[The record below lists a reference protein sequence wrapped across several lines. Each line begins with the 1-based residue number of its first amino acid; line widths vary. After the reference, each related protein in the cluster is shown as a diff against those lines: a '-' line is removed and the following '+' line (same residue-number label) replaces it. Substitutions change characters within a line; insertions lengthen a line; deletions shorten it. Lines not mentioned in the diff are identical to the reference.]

1 MSFFSFFAPP
11 STESDEDLVNR
22 RIRDL
27 TSNTDVENAIR
38 DIEPLAR
45 QFSSLIGI
53 NASTPLIH
61 ALTTFKN
68 DDDMIMS
75 ILKIMNELVRDDSL
89 ESNSNAGFII
99 NEGES
104 LLNIFECL
112 SNQKPSIRGLA
123 LTLVKNLVRLQLPKI
138 QTTIL
143 EDPRAQELIL
153 QLADDANEMIRSH
166 FLYLVPQIVQGN
178 PEIQKCFAFRLLD
191 WLADRIAEGGSG
203 DLFDVLQALLDGN
216 LQTQKLFVET
226 GHLSKLVPA
235 LKRGDEKGAEFLVM
249 LFSSSDAAPF
259 QKFVAESGLM
269 PPVMEHALDTGK
281 GRGLFWRLLAA
292 MIKGNT
298 DLCGAVSPILEKL
311 VLAIVQERNERSDG
325 LYFAECY
332 ALKGAQTLADVLC
345 EKLGSVTV
353 SILSSFGEK
362 RVEAA
367 NVIVC
372 ARCCLIANHDTLSTF
387 LGFAISPDTYFFNCV
402 TAMIGQVNG
411 DNVLI
416 LPIMQF
422 IAAGVWESGI
432 AAEKFVQSATNVIV
446 QLCMRAT
453 DEPLRS
459 IACLAVL
466 EALLFKTKSPV
477 FSQLVAAVKTHIGVS
492 EMVAAVDA
500 YAKSLSDKGDVSLWS
515 EFVQECVRVIKK
527 NSDALLSDNVEVK
540 SESGQLAL
548 LQAKLTEAIQE
559 KEVKEKENE
568 ELLKQLEEN
577 QTALT
582 TLENQLQ
589 EFTTAMEA
597 YDRMLKEYQESGATK
612 DAENEQLNNR
622 IQKLEEQIRLG
633 GSSGIQTESNQ
644 FDELKA
650 KLEEDLKR
658 LRKENEDLKE
668 AVENLKSD
676 DALDKLTKEN
686 RDLKQ
691 QLETARQQIT
701 ELCEMQNDYEKLRA
715 EMAQML
721 QSGVPTPT
729 GTDNT
734 EEISMLRAQIATLQ
748 EQISKQESGN
758 YEHDGGAA
766 TDAQIEALEKKYNDL
781 QKEFDVKLALIAD
794 LERSN
799 NEVMEELEQ
808 ALDQKDEISEKLN
821 KKKEKI
827 KNLKMERTTN
837 TSDLQGEKLTLE
849 AQNEE
854 LKTEIE
860 QQKKLCGEKDIEIE
874 EYKRAIQEKEDDITA
889 IMESIEQQKG
899 SMEEVLAKKDEEIKT
914 ISEHL
919 SEMEQKLFANEDANS
934 QRIKEIKDV
943 LEQKSQDI
951 SEKDARIH
959 DLELNLAEL
968 QKKYDVETSQEKERH
983 SLEEAKYVAELKNR
997 ADEIKSLQEENAK
1010 LAEGDANLQEIV
1022 IKQQALENEKR
1033 ELQSRVSDLEAQL
1046 ELEAKKYQELQL
1058 ESETQKGSF
1067 EHQLNQLKEKIAELK
1082 CACDETNEKLQKKSE
1097 KVKANRE
1104 RFQAQIQQLQNE
1116 KIELD
1121 KQLSEAQANAENS
1134 ENLQQIQGSEI
1145 ERLRS
1150 EVEEEKKKSEN
1161 LAAELSNLKEKMT
1174 TDSTNEKQQLADL
1187 MEEMSKQKTEF
1198 EEIIRK
1204 QKSEIEN
1211 LNATMAERDETI
1223 ESLNQLN
1230 SQAET
1235 QEYLQ
1240 TIQEQQSEIE
1250 RLRSEVED
1258 EKHKSENL
1266 KTELSNLREQITTDT
1281 TNEKQQLAD
1290 MVEEMSKQKTEFDET
1305 ILKQK
1310 TEIERLKMTI
1320 AERGE
1325 TIESLNQL
1333 NSQAETQ
1340 EYLQTIQEQQSEI
1353 ERLRSEVED
1362 EKQKSESLAA
1372 ELSNLKEQITTD
1384 STNEKQQLA
1393 DMAEEMSQ
1401 QKTEFEEIIRKQKSE
1416 IENLNATIA
1425 KRDEAIANLNQFKS
1439 QSEKLEEKQRQLEAT
1454 VKKLKSECTKA
1465 QQVIKKKESE
1475 IATLS
1480 EQASSKD
1487 TEIGK
1492 LKAEVSNV
1500 KDNLAATSS
1509 LQQEKAAAEELVQK
1523 QQSQLAEAQAA
1534 SAQAIENLK
1543 EELHQTEMQLQA
1555 AKTTAKATQ
1564 DKLMCEIADLKEELQ
1579 SQGETI
1585 KLQQQEITT
1594 LKLASEKKS
1603 EQTKN
1608 SNSDEDSANDQL
1620 IEEQRLE
1627 IQELKATSKKQEEKI
1642 RELNGTLSKL
1652 MKQQKDLEEKDKQNS
1667 ETESMLRAELTK
1679 LNDEIKTK
1687 NQELAESSDRIKELG
1702 EQLNEGNSC
1711 LVDKAQYEELENRHR
1726 KLERKLLD
1734 MEIQN
1739 DSQKKSE
1746 ADVQQL
1752 RMDLKKKKAELDQC
1766 KAVIDELNKKLA
1778 TKAAKSKSRKQEL
1791 HKLQQPEKG
1800 SQSIRSQLYDMKLQV
1815 EKFRGEVT
1823 DASSDSDIVD
1833 VLKHHLASI
1842 ISEADIQ
1849 RQRNEIQEMELKQLR
1864 VQNSRKSDEVRK
1876 CKRAAE
1882 KAVKTASKMQKDY
1895 ESMKA
1900 TVGRHVDRVAELEE
1914 ELRILSDEDSKLQ
1927 KRHQSALRLIGELW
1941 TRNQTLSRRSSP
1953 MSDRMG
1959 RQ

>member
-153 QLADDANEMIRSH
+153 QLADDGNEMIRSH

-311 VLAIVQERNERSDG
+311 VLAIVQEKNERNDG

-332 ALKGAQTLADVLC
+332 AVKGAQTLADVLC
-345 EKLGSVTV
+345 DKLGSVTV
-353 SILSSFGEK
+353 SILNSFAEK

-432 AAEKFVQSATNVIV
+432 AAEKFVQSSTNVIV

-500 YAKSLSDKGDVSLWS
+500 YAKSLSDKGDLSLWS

-633 GSSGIQTESNQ
+633 GSGEIQTESNQ

-658 LRKENEDLKE
+658 LRKENEDLKQ

-715 EMAQML
+715 DMAQML

-808 ALDQKDEISEKLN
+808 ALDQKDEISEKLT

-827 KNLKMERTTN
+827 KTLKMERTTN
-837 TSDLQGEKLTLE
+837 MSDVQSEKMTLE
-849 AQNEE
+849 VQNEE

-860 QQKKLCGEKDIEIE
+860 HQKKLCGEKDNEIE
-874 EYKRAIQEKEDDITA
+874 EYKRAIQEKEDDISA
-889 IMESIEQQKG
+889 IMDSIEQQKG
-899 SMEEVLAKKDEEIKT
+899 NMEQVLAKKDEEIRT

-919 SEMEQKLFANEDANS
+919 SEMEQKLFANEDTNS
-934 QRIKEIKDV
+934 KRIKEIKDV

-951 SEKDARIH
+951 SAKDARIH

-968 QKKYDVETSQEKERH
+968 QKKYDVETSQEKQRH
-983 SLEEAKYVAELKNR
+983 SIEEAKYVAELKQR

-1010 LAEGDANLQEIV
+1010 LAEGDANLQEI
-1022 IKQQALENEKR
+1022 ITKQQALENEKR
-1033 ELQSRVSDLEAQL
+1033 ELLSRVGDLEAQL
-1046 ELEAKKYQELQL
+1046 ELEAKKYEELQL
-1058 ESETQKGSF
+1058 ESDTQKGSF
-1067 EHQLNQLKEKIAELK
+1067 EHQLNQLKEKITELK
-1082 CACDETNEKLQKKSE
+1082 CAGDETNEKLQKKSE

-1104 RFQAQIQQLQNE
+1104 RFQAQIQQLQHE
-1116 KIELD
+1116 KTELD
-1121 KQLSEAQANAENS
+1121 KQLKEAQANAENS
-1134 ENLQQIQGSEI
+1134 ENLQGAEI
-1145 ERLRS
+1145 ERLKS
-1150 EVEEEKKKSEN
+1150 EVEAEKKKSEN
-1161 LAAELSNLKEKMT
+1161 LTTELAILKEKLT
-1174 TDSTNEKQQLADL
+1174 TDSTNEKQQLSDMA
-1187 MEEMSKQKTEF
+1187 EAMSKQKTEF
-1198 EEIIRK
+1198 QEIIRK
-1204 QKSEIEN
+1204 QK
-1211 LNATMAERDETI
+1211 
-1223 ESLNQLN
+1223 
-1230 SQAET
+1230 
-1235 QEYLQ
+1235 
-1240 TIQEQQSEIE
+1240 
-1250 RLRSEVED
+1250 
-1258 EKHKSENL
+1258 
-1266 KTELSNLREQITTDT
+1266 
-1281 TNEKQQLAD
+1281 
-1290 MVEEMSKQKTEFDET
+1290 
-1305 ILKQK
+1305 
-1310 TEIERLKMTI
+1310 TEIET
-1320 AERGE
+1320 
-1325 TIESLNQL
+1325 
-1333 NSQAETQ
+1333 
-1340 EYLQTIQEQQSEI
+1340 
-1353 ERLRSEVED
+1353 
-1362 EKQKSESLAA
+1362 
-1372 ELSNLKEQITTD
+1372 
-1384 STNEKQQLA
+1384 
-1393 DMAEEMSQ
+1393 
-1401 QKTEFEEIIRKQKSE
+1401 
-1416 IENLNATIA
+1416 LNATIA
-1425 KRDEAIANLNQFKS
+1425 KRDEAIADLNQFKS

-1454 VKKLKSECTKA
+1454 VKKLKAECTKA

-1480 EQASSKD
+1480 DQASSKD
-1487 TEIGK
+1487 LEIGK
-1492 LKAEVSNV
+1492 LKAEVSSV
-1500 KDNLAATSS
+1500 KAQNSNATSV

-1523 QQSQLAEAQAA
+1523 HQSQLVDMQAA
-1534 SAQAIENLK
+1534 SEKAVENLK
-1543 EELHQTEMQLQA
+1543 EKLHQTEMKLQA
-1555 AKTTAKATQ
+1555 ATTTAKATQ
-1564 DKLMCEIADLKEELQ
+1564 DKLMCEIAELKEELQ
-1579 SQGETI
+1579 SQSETI
-1585 KLQQQEITT
+1585 NMQQQEITI
-1594 LKLASEKKS
+1594 LKLDSEKKS
-1603 EQTKN
+1603 DQAKN
-1608 SNSDEDSANDQL
+1608 SKSDEDSAKEQL

-1627 IQELKATSKKQEEKI
+1627 IQELKATAKKQEGKI

-1652 MKQQKDLEEKDKQNS
+1652 AKQLKDLEEKDKQS
-1667 ETESMLRAELTK
+1667 SQTESMLRAELTK
-1679 LNDEIKTK
+1679 LNDELKTK

-1702 EQLNEGNSC
+1702 EQLNEGNSS
-1711 LVDKAQYEELENRHR
+1711 LVSKTQYQELENRHR

-1739 DSQKKSE
+1739 ESQKRSE
-1746 ADVQQL
+1746 TDVQQL
-1752 RMDLKKKKAELDQC
+1752 RLDLKKKKAELEQC
-1766 KAVIDELNKKLA
+1766 RTVIDELNKKLA
-1778 TKAAKSKSRKQEL
+1778 MKAAKSKSRKQEL
-1791 HKLQQPEKG
+1791 HNLQQIHVNQPDKG
-1800 SQSIRSQLYDMKLQV
+1800 TQLQSIQSQLYDMKLQV
-1815 EKFRGEVT
+1815 EKFRGEI
-1823 DASSDSDIVD
+1823 DSSGDSDIVD
-1833 VLKHHLASI
+1833 VLKHHLAAI

-1876 CKRAAE
+1876 YKRAAE
-1882 KAVKTASKMQKDY
+1882 KAVKTASKVQKDY
-1895 ESMKA
+1895 ESVKA
-1900 TVGRHVDRVAELEE
+1900 TVSRHVDRVSELEE